1 MKGLLACF
9 LLVLTPCAATAS
21 DGAPSTSAITV
32 TATPYPPPR
41 QVAGQNSGDE
51 NPRYRTRW
59 SVSLDAAGHVTRL
72 EPSDKTL
79 ADAVR
84 LPLDKAIRSWQ
95 FIPGSVDGQPAA
107 TDTTLA
113 LDITLVPFGDDK
125 FALRVDDARTGG
137 DVTTKGI
144 RVPPK
149 YPATA
154 IRHNRQGMV
163 VLKVDYDPTGH
174 VLAANPHEGAP
185 VVAAELTT
193 SAARAVKR
201 WMFSPEI
208 VGGHALAGSVIVP
221 ICFEMVGFGKPMPRT
236 ACEWV
241 PPGAHRGLHEND
253 VLAIEPAAKLQ
264 TDVVG
269 RTL

>member
-9 LLVLTPCAATAS
+9 LLVLTPCAAMAS

-32 TATPYPPPR
+32 TGTPYPPPR
-41 QVAGQNSGDE
+41 QVAKQKSVDE

-59 SVSLDAAGHVTRL
+59 SVSLDAAGRVTRL
-72 EPSDKTL
+72 EPGDETL
-79 ADAVR
+79 IDAVR

-95 FIPGSVDGQPAA
+95 FIPGSVDGRPAA

-137 DVTTKGI
+137 DVAAKGI
-144 RVPPK
+144 KVPPK
-149 YPATA
+149 YPASA
-154 IRHNRQGMV
+154 IRHNWQGMV
-163 VLKVDYDPTGH
+163 VLKVDYDAAGH

-185 VVAAELTT
+185 VVAADLTG
-193 SAARAVKR
+193 SATKAVKR
-201 WMFSPEI
+201 WVFSPEI
-208 VGGHALAGSVIVP
+208 VGGHALAGSAIVP
-221 ICFEMVGFGKPMPRT
+221 ICFELVEFGKRMPRT
-236 ACEWV
+236 ACEWI
-241 PPGAHRGLHEND
+241 PPGAHSGLHEND

-269 RTL
+269 HTL